1 MKWKNVYR
9 GLAMG
14 ASDVVPGVSGGT
26 IAVLLGI
33 YDELISALNGL
44 FSRDWKKHL
53 SFLIPLA
60 LGIILSI
67 FTLAKLMDWLLI
79 HYPKPTYF
87 MFLGLIIGVLP
98 YLFKKFDVKRNFLKQ
113 HYVILLVGLLLIVSL
128 TFFQENTETL
138 ITGRTFSIYLLFF
151 LSGFIGSA
159 AMILPGISGSFILLM
174 IGVYPS
180 VIHAISHFQFDIILI
195 TGLGIGAGIIFM
207 SKLIHYFLSH
217 FEAATFA
224 AILGMVI
231 GSIFVIYPGMPIH
244 SKEAFVSILMFALGL
259 FIAYI
264 FGKIEHENVSQF

>member
-1 MKWKNVYR
+1 MITFMNWKNVYR

-33 YDELISALNGL
+33 YDELIHALNGL

-60 LGIILSI
+60 LGVILSI

-79 HYPKPTYF
+79 HYPRPTYF

-98 YLFKKFDVKRNFLKQ
+98 YLFKEFDVKRNFLKQ
-113 HYVILLVGLLLIVSL
+113 HYVILLVSLLLIASL
-128 TFFQENTETL
+128 LFVQENTETL
-138 ITGRTFSIYLLFF
+138 ITSRSFSIYLLFF
-151 LSGFIGSA
+151 FSGFLGSA

-180 VIHAISHFQFDIILI
+180 VIHAISHFHFDIILI
-195 TGLGIGAGIIFM
+195 IGLGISVGIIAM
-207 SKLIHYFLSH
+207 CNMIHYFLSH
-217 FEAATFA
+217 R
-224 AILGMVI
+224 
-231 GSIFVIYPGMPIH
+231 S
-244 SKEAFVSILMFALGL
+244 
-259 FIAYI
+259 
-264 FGKIEHENVSQF
+264 